1 MIRVA
6 CGDDEASCLIASLIA
21 ETVTPC
27 PCEGGPLRICGNGP
41 DGQHVEVRVL
51 GGGVYE
57 IEGPTAEYV
66 AKIRER
72 RCLL

>member
-6 CGDDEASCLIASLIA
+6 CDDSEASCLIANIIA
-21 ETVTPC
+21 ETVMPC
-27 PCEGGPLRICGNGP
+27 PCAGGPLRICGTGP

-57 IEGPTAEYV
+57 IKGITADQLT
-66 AKIRER
+66 AIRAR
-72 RCLL
+72 RCPL

>member
-6 CGDDEASCLIASLIA
+6 CDDSEASCLIANIIA
-21 ETVTPC
+21 ETVMPC
-27 PCEGGPLRICGNGP
+27 PCKGGPLRICGNGP

-57 IEGPTAEYV
+57 IEGVTADQLT
-66 AKIRER
+66 AIRAR

>member
-1 MIRVA
+1 MIRIA
-6 CGDDEASCLIASLIA
+6 CSDDEASCLIASLIA

-27 PCEGGPLRICGNGP
+27 PCKGGPLRICGIGP

-57 IEGPTAEYV
+57 IEGPTAGHV
-66 AKIRER
+66 AVIRER
-72 RCLL
+72 RCPL